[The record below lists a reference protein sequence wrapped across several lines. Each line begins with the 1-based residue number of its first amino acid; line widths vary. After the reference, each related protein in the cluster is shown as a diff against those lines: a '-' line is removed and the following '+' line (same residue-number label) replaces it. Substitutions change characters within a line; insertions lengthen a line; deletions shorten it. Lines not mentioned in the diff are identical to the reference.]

1 MILLNR
7 LKSRRKKS
15 DILKPKYR
23 GLNVTIHPVRFT
35 NFLEIKS
42 VGVISSIEAFKHHG
56 KLVFELGQK
65 HKTKNILL
73 DQREL
78 NSPSEHIELQE
89 FLTFVMKK
97 LPPEVTDMRF
107 AIVGQQQHEEVN
119 DFGEL
124 YGENRGMKVKTFVD
138 IDEARNWM
146 SVG

>member
-73 DQREL
+73 DQRGL

-119 DFGEL
+119 EFGEL
-124 YGENRGMKVKTFVD
+124 YG
-138 IDEARNWM
+138 
-146 SVG
+146 